1 MFCSQCGSYIT
12 SGAAA
17 CSSCG
22 TPLAT
27 PGTAGSAQSATRV
40 TTARPAVGGTG
51 QAAGQ
56 PVQFDAHRWTRSDVV
71 TGVGT
76 VLLLISLFLPWYGV
90 TLFGIS
96 AEADGLT
103 GHGYLYIV
111 LLLCLAILGYL
122 GVRAASEELPARM
135 PLTHEQRLLIAVGLN
150 AVLVLLAFLV
160 KPAETGW
167 RFGAFTGLL
176 AALVAVA
183 PLIAPALRARR
194 VRA

>member
-1 MFCSQCGSYIT
+1 M
-12 SGAAA
+12 
-17 CSSCG
+17 
-22 TPLAT
+22 
-27 PGTAGSAQSATRV
+27 
-40 TTARPAVGGTG
+40 
-51 QAAGQ
+51 
-56 PVQFDAHRWTRSDVV
+56 QFDAHRWTRSDVV

-122 GVRAASEELPARM
+122 GVRAASEDLSARL

-150 AVLVLLAFLV
+150 TLLVLLAFLV
-160 KPAETGW
+160 KPDETGW

-176 AALVAVA
+176 AAVVAIL
-183 PLIAPALRARR
+183 PLIAPVFRARQAR
-194 VRA
+194 G